1 MIRNDFLVAWLVVV
15 TLLVLLV
22 VAGTVFFVWQSGLLS
37 GEVPLVESTAGLE
50 WSIDEENQPAEPGAT
65 PTQIGQVFE
74 AKVVCLDPR
83 TGLLVEETRSIPDVA
98 TRSQRL
104 LQILGSLHSAP
115 VNPDYRAAVPPE
127 LQFRSVFF
135 DLERNLVIVDLA
147 GIPDAWGE
155 GVNPLEVG
163 QALYAVVQTIVLQ
176 NPSHQLVQ
184 FLVNGRETTERPGG
198 FLLSE
203 PFSPSED
210 WVKDPTL

>member
-22 VAGTVFFVWQSGLLS
+22 AGGTVFFVWQSGLLS

-50 WSIDEENQPAEPGAT
+50 WSIDEDPQSADPSAT
-65 PTQIGQVFE
+65 PTQVGQVFE

-104 LQILGSLHSAP
+104 LQILGSLHGAP
-115 VNPDYRAAVPPE
+115 VNPEYRAAVPPE

-147 GIPDAWGE
+147 GVPDAWGE
-155 GVNPLEVG
+155 GANPLEVG
-163 QALYAVVQTIVLQ
+163 QALYAVVQTLVLQ

-184 FLVNGRETTERPGG
+184 FLVNGRETSEAPGG